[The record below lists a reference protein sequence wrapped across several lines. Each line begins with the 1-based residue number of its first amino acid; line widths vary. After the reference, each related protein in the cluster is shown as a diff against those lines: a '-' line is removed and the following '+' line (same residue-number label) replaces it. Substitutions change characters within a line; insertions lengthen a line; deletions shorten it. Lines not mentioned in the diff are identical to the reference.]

1 MSPRILDTRRCPHC
15 KAELPDPTPRMCP
28 SCGGSLQHRHLRMG
42 CLTTAPKV
50 VLVAGGLWALGKFA
64 LLVLRG

>member
-28 SCGGSLQHRHLRMG
+28 SCGGSLQQRHLKLG
-42 CLTTAPKV
+42 CLTSAPKI
-50 VLVAGGLWALGKFA
+50 VLVACAVWAA
-64 LLVLRG
+64 RELLVLAMRA

>member
-28 SCGGSLQHRHLRMG
+28 SCGGSLQQRHLKMG
-42 CLTTAPKV
+42 CLTTAPKI
-50 VLVAGGLWALGKFA
+50 VLVASAAWALGDYV
-64 LLVLRG
+64 LHVLRG